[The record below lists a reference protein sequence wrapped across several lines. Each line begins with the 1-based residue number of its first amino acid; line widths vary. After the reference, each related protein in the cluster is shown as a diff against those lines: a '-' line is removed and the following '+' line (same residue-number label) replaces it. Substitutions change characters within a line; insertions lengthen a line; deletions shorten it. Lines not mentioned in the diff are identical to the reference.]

1 MHIAVFAEVPEAVG
15 RTGWADV
22 PGEEAGETGYTG
34 VQELFDITR
43 FGERTDRA
51 WGPAVTDG
59 RAVPPTGPLPTV
71 PAMTDRAPVHD
82 HPIPE
87 PGRTP
92 AELRERTRE

>member
-15 RTGWADV
+15 RTGSADV

-34 VQELFDITR
+34 VQELFDIAR
-43 FGERTDRA
+43 FAERMDRA

-59 RAVPPTGPLPTV
+59 RAAPPTGPLTTV

-82 HPIPE
+82 HPIPR
-87 PGRTP
+87 PGRTL